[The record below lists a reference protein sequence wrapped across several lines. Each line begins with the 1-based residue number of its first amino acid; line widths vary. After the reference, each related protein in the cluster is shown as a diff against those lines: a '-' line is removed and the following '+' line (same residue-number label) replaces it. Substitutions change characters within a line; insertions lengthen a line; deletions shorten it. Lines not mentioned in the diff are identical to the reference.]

1 MAVKNYIVIL
11 LLLAAVFQDAQAQSR
26 RADRPQVLRQ
36 AQTAAKDTA
45 SLMQY
50 IVDENGDTVYL
61 DDIEPV
67 YKVAVPLLPPG
78 PQLRQGLPLRPAGR
92 GETERGRLDHHHGRT
107 QARQA
112 QPLYQHPPEGA
123 VRDIRETAEESYG
136 QPGQTA
142 AEAYRPADRHHAIR
156 DHQRVQGTGG
166 GGFLAGHRQ
175 AVRLGHETALRPGRS
190 RQADRG
196 TGDPLSERGVQC
208 PVPLCIRTESARAGG
223 QVPAGRGAALIS
235 SRSPS
240 KTAYSP
246 PSTQHP
252 RMTIRPPEGTSISP
266 GVW

>member
-1 MAVKNYIVIL
+1 MKHLIFLLMVLTVI
-11 LLLAAVFQDAQAQSR
+11 
-26 RADRPQVLRQ
+26 P
-36 AQTAAKDTA
+36 TAAHGQDRD
-45 SLMQY
+45 SLLMQY
-50 IVDENGDTVYL
+50 IIDDRGDTVYL
-61 DDIEPV
+61 DNIEPV
-67 YKVAVPLLPPG
+67 VKTARRKGKEWRRYYRLVHNFAKAYPYALLAEEK
-78 PQLRQGLPLRPAGR
+78 LSEADS
-92 GETERGRLDHHHGRT
+92 TITTD
-107 QARQA
+107 ARQA
-112 QPLYQHPPEGA
+112 QPLYQHPPERA
-123 VRDIRETAEESYG
+123 VRDIRKTAEESYG

-142 AEAYRPADRHHAIR
+142 AEADRPADRYHAIR

-208 PVPLCIRTESARAGG
+208 PVPLRIRTESARAGG

-252 RMTIRPPEGTSISP
+252 RMTIRPPEGMSISP